1 MRPRNII
8 NITAHPVTPIL
19 QEVRGLG
26 IPGVSPEAAVGARTG
41 RAGAQDPW
49 YLLQALTWCQIPTR
63 QLFLNE
69 SWTTHLSFRVISLEI
84 FNSHW
89 REGKSSFLKTIPVYS
104 FTALVTAVCPGQH
117 GVLSIF
123 PIKDPSSPHS
133 TQTTL
138 VSCSQK
144 WPWCPFASSLTYIFL
159 IKEEGREVSVQA
171 EWAKQ
176 KLKNYAGARE
186 GHDLPT
192 GGWPAKQWWQW
203 QQ

>member
-1 MRPRNII
+1 M
-8 NITAHPVTPIL
+8 
-19 QEVRGLG
+19 
-26 IPGVSPEAAVGARTG
+26 
-41 RAGAQDPW
+41 
-49 YLLQALTWCQIPTR
+49 
-63 QLFLNE
+63 
-69 SWTTHLSFRVISLEI
+69 EI

-104 FTALVTAVCPGQH
+104 FTALVTAVCSGQH

-159 IKEEGREVSVQA
+159 IKRKGGKYLFRLSEPNRNSRTMLGPEEGTTFLREDGQQSNDGNDNNNSNKSNGLEA
-171 EWAKQ
+171 
-176 KLKNYAGARE
+176 LKCHPAVISFRPHRGPLKMAG
-186 GHDLPT
+186 
-192 GGWPAKQWWQW
+192 
-203 QQ
+203 